1 MNLSKRNFITLF
13 FSSRCPSC
21 PESFHIEFLLDKH
34 LQSHHAQKESPSPSK
49 QQKSPINNN
58 TLEYHHRYS
67 ASALLGKP
75 AFYSSNSKYYQ
86 PLQIDTV
93 AGKSAPNPF
102 FQGLYDSI
110 TQSQR
115 FLEAQQSYISPNK
128 INLLP
133 FQGFVGASAR
143 ENYSPVTPAKTGVF
157 SPLGRYLSNHQEL
170 PSLFDN
176 NRAITESKMYSCGIC
191 ERKDFSTETEAN
203 THRKI
208 AHNLK
213 TGVSLRCAYCNGD
226 FKSR

>member
-1 MNLSKRNFITLF
+1 M
-13 FSSRCPSC
+13 
-21 PESFHIEFLLDKH
+21 
-34 LQSHHAQKESPSPSK
+34 QSHHSQKDSISPSK
-49 QQKSPINNN
+49 QKSPINNN
-58 TLEYHHRYS
+58 NTLDYHHRYS
-67 ASALLGKP
+67 APSLLGKP
-75 AFYSSNSKYYQ
+75 SFYTSNSKYYQ

-93 AGKSAPNPF
+93 AAKTAPNHF

-115 FLEAQQSYISPNK
+115 FLEAQQNYISPNK
-128 INLLP
+128 LNLLP
-133 FQGFVGASAR
+133 FQNFVAR
-143 ENYSPVTPAKTGVF
+143 DNYSPVTKSNVF

-170 PSLFDN
+170 PNLFDTN
-176 NRAITESKMYSCGIC
+176 SNRAVAENKMYSCGIC